1 MSLFLKLVTALEI
14 ILLLKKLRE
23 QNETSTSNSNSYT
36 VIKNPVQKK
45 RQGTDAN
52 NVEIRQS

>member
-23 QNETSTSNSNSYT
+23 QNESSTSNSNSYN

-52 NVEIRQS
+52 NAEIR